1 MLGGVFG
8 NSTGVAPGY
17 AISATYGPIEFY
29 TQGEYFIDAGNSSEN
44 FFYNW
49 SELSCSPARWFRVGL
64 VLDRTKTLG
73 SDLEIRRGPLL
84 GFRYKKLDFTT
95 YWLSPGSPESTFVFG
110 LTVEF

>member
-1 MLGGVFG
+1 LGH
-8 NSTGVAPGY
+8 N
-17 AISATYGPIEFY
+17 
-29 TQGEYFIDAGNSSEN
+29 FIDATKSSEN

-49 SELSCSPARWFRVGL
+49 SELSCSTASWFRVGL

-84 GFRYKKLDFTT
+84 GFRYKKVDFTT
-95 YWLSPGSPESTFVFG
+95 YWLSPGSRESTFVFG